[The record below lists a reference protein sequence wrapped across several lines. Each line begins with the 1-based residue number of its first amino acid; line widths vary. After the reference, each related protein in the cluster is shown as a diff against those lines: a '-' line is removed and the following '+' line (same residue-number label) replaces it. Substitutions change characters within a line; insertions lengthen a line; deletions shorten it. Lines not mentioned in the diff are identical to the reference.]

1 MNEWLDKMQARR
13 AELGEKASVR
23 DVLWRLARRSKQ
35 AQRLPLRVTSATLW
49 LGNGQSAHGVVLHV
63 DDSQHL
69 VSIAS
74 NDGTLTLLPL
84 NGIVGISVHDM
95 DAWQRP
101 PGDVEVKSKLE
112 LSRAA
117 RALSEACGVAIDIAA
132 AATAA
137 AENDG
142 GRLVLQLQ
150 LVELEACWREL
161 VATDAGKAAW
171 AALSKVVVHS
181 NDNTV
186 VREGTELRVGSP
198 GLEQLWMAA
207 ELQREFEK
215 LL

>member
-1 MNEWLDKMQARR
+1 VNEWLDKMQARR
-13 AELGEKASVR
+13 TELGERASVR
-23 DVLWRLARRSKQ
+23 DVLWRLARRSVQ

-49 LGNGQSAHGVVLHV
+49 LGNGQNAHGVVLHV

-84 NGIVGISVHDM
+84 NSIVGISVHDM

-137 AENDG
+137 AEDDG
-142 GRLVLQLQ
+142 ARLVLQLQ
-150 LVELEACWREL
+150 LAELEACWRAI
-161 VATDAGKAAW
+161 VAVEAGKAAW

-181 NDNTV
+181 NDGSV
-186 VREGTELRVGSP
+186 AREGSELRVGST
-198 GLEQLWMAA
+198 GLEQLWFAD
-207 ELQREFEK
+207 ELQREIEK